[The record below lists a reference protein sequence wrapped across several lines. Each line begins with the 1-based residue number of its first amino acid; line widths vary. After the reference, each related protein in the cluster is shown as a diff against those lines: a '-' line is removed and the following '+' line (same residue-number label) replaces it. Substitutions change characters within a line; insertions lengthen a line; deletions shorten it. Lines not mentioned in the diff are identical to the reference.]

1 MRILTI
7 NIRILIVI
15 LFTQY
20 DGTAGKMDC
29 MKIHAAIPVLA
40 RETNHIRW
48 MKIKNN
54 LLLNILEQGLLS
66 IIKQQLDNIL
76 SKVIPQSPPMPKQEN
91 CKCGKAI
98 MTPTLRI
105 AGGRDAK
112 VR

>member
-1 MRILTI
+1 MRIQTI
-7 NIRILIVI
+7 HIHILIVI

-20 DGTAGKMDC
+20 DGTAGKMHC

-48 MKIKNN
+48 MKIKKN

-76 SKVIPQSPPMPKQEN
+76 SKVIPVPKQEN
-91 CKCGKAI
+91 CKCGKAF
-98 MTPTLRI
+98 MAPTPMYRI
-105 AGGRDAK
+105 F
-112 VR
+112 

>member
-1 MRILTI
+1 MRIQAI

-20 DGTAGKMDC
+20 DGTAGKMHC
-29 MKIHAAIPVLA
+29 
-40 RETNHIRW
+40 

-76 SKVIPQSPPMPKQEN
+76 SKVIPVPKQEN

-98 MTPTLRI
+98 MMPTLRI